1 MSDGK
6 GIKGLALDKVFDADD
21 PPYSAGGTLPAQ
33 QINAA
38 LANGRNFGGTRSA
51 KPLTAAAAAVGGG
64 IRDSQ
69 FAGLLMAIMQTM
81 GLHELR
87 IDERF
92 LRDDAVA
99 GDLIEVDRDINRHE
113 LIIRRR

>member
-1 MSDGK
+1 MTDGK
-6 GIKGLALDKVFDADD
+6 RIKGLALNKVFDADD
-21 PPYSAGGTLPAQ
+21 PPFS
-33 QINAA
+33 
-38 LANGRNFGGTRSA
+38 GGTRSA
-51 KPLTAAAAAVGGG
+51 KPLTAAAAVIGSG
-64 IRDSQ
+64 IRDAQ

-87 IDERF
+87 IDKRF

-99 GDLIEVDRDINRHE
+99 GDLIEIDRDIYKHE

>member
-1 MSDGK
+1 MTDGK
-6 GIKGLALDKVFDADD
+6 SIKGLTLDKVFDEDD
-21 PPYSAGGTLPAQ
+21 PPFSGGTLPAK

-38 LANGRNFGGTRSA
+38 LQGAGRNFGGTRSA
-51 KPLTAAAAAVGGG
+51 KPLTAAAAAIGGG

-81 GLHELR
+81 GLQELR

-92 LRDDAVA
+92 LRDDAAA
-99 GDLIEVDRDINRHE
+99 GSLIEVDRDVNRHE

>member
-1 MSDGK
+1 MTDGK

-38 LANGRNFGGTRSA
+38 LNGRNFGGTRSA
-51 KPLTAAAAAVGGG
+51 KPLTAAAAAIGGG
-64 IRDSQ
+64 IRDAQ

-99 GDLIEVDRDINRHE
+99 GDLIEVDRDIYKHE

>member
-6 GIKGLALDKVFDADD
+6 GIKGLALRRDVG
-21 PPYSAGGTLPAQ
+21 AGDVAAAQAGTLPAQ

-38 LANGRNFGGTRSA
+38 LASGRNFGGTRSA
-51 KPLTAAAAAVGGG
+51 KPLTAAAAAIGGG
-64 IRDSQ
+64 IRDAQ

-81 GLHELR
+81 GIGELR

-99 GDLIEVDRDINRHE
+99 GDLITVERDIYKNE
-113 LIIRRR
+113 IIIRRR